1 MIEFKPRETIFDLH
15 PPENLSPHVV
25 ASKLWEKICYP
36 SKAKLSERN
45 MSHVPCALHF
55 AIFLSHYLRQK
66 KPENEAFSPDILENV
81 SAKQTHAI
89 GLNE

>member
-45 MSHVPCALHF
+45 MSHVPCEGE
-55 AIFLSHYLRQK
+55 K
-66 KPENEAFSPDILENV
+66 KPENEAFSPDILEKV